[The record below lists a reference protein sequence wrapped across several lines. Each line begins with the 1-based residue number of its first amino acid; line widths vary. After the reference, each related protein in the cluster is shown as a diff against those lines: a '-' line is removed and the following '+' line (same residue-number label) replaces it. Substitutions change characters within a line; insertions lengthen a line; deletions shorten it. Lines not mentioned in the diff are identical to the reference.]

1 MQVILPL
8 VLVLGILSEPL
19 LACRLYGICAKPGL
33 TISTLTTS
41 EQSIVLNQFTAFFN
55 QSVLMSNGWAFMGYQ
70 VENPDSLGP
79 IYRSDSPA
87 TEDSTTYWNSVS
99 TLMND
104 NEYIIGIGHLR
115 LATSGDNTVPN
126 PHPFLFYENGISYS
140 LIHHGTVNKDLLYDL
155 ITNNGT
161 NISWLDEHEPQTFGG
176 GPWQGAGWSNVV
188 DSELLML
195 YIMQNIDSEGSIIDG
210 LEKALS
216 TLVDAGVPN
225 SELNLIFSNGNDLYV
240 FGGEN
245 GLSIAES
252 EEHYAVMTLPPSN
265 DGLNWV
271 GISHGDLIVINNDG
285 ITYYPGIAGTYPEDP
300 PIVPI
305 EEFLIMLPAYPNPFN
320 GSIAFDLMARSSEF
334 VNYSIFNL
342 TGKLIYS
349 RKFQIPNTGLKKVMW
364 NVKSQN
370 NQNISSGTYILKVST
385 NNKSKMQKVV
395 YIK

>member
-1 MQVILPL
+1 M
-8 VLVLGILSEPL
+8 
-19 LACRLYGICAKPGL
+19 A
-33 TISTLTTS
+33 
-41 EQSIVLNQFTAFFN
+41 
-55 QSVLMSNGWAFMGYQ
+55 NGWALMGYQ
-70 VENPDSLGP
+70 VANPDSVEP

-104 NEYIIGIGHLR
+104 NEHIIGIGHLR

-140 LIHHGTVNKDLLYDL
+140 LIHHGTVNKDLLHDL

-161 NISWLDEHEPQTFGG
+161 DLSWLNEHEPQTFGG
-176 GPWQGAGWSNVV
+176 GPWQGGGWSNVV

-195 YIMQNIDSEGSIIDG
+195 YIMQNIDSEGSIITG
-210 LEKALS
+210 LEMALS
-216 TLVDAGVPN
+216 TLVQAGVPN
-225 SELNLIFSNGNDLYV
+225 SQLNLIFSNGNDLYI
-240 FGGEN
+240 FGGAN

-265 DGLNWV
+265 DELNWV
-271 GISHGDLIVINNDG
+271 GISHGDLIVINEDG
-285 ITYYPGIAGTYPEDP
+285 ITYYSGFAETDPKDP

-320 GSIAFDLMARSSEF
+320 GSVTFDLIARSSEF
-334 VNYSIFNL
+334 VTYSIFTL
-342 TGKLIYS
+342 TGKLIY
-349 RKFQIPNTGLKKVMW
+349 RRNLQIPNTGLKKVVW

-370 NQNISSGTYILKVST
+370 NQNITSGTYIIKAST
-385 NNKSKMQKVV
+385 NNESKTQKIVF
-395 YIK
+395 IK